1 MVLMKNCSHKMCD
14 HPVFACRHCGATVIQ
29 CKTTQHLK
37 QGWCC
42 DGCDHTKPKRIEERP
57 PWPMLMTRRS
67 TSP

>member
-37 QGWCC
+37 QCWCC
-42 DGCDHTKPKRIEERP
+42 DGCDHTKPKRIEE
-57 PWPMLMTRRS
+57 
-67 TSP
+67 